1 MVRGRG
7 GDAVWRRSMCAAR
20 SGRRRGLAD
29 SGARATAMGAMGR
42 NGRDERN
49 GLQWVAMGAPSMRR
63 IRRRHFGGP
72 RQGGAPTFPR
82 PPAIGCFLARA
93 AIASGSCERRQ
104 ARTRRRPL
112 RRTLRLSR
120 LRDAGART
128 ARAARSRR
136 GPPVRRPGAA
146 PRAMRSAVCHIP
158 AAAPTVVVPG
168 PFAGVRHIDSTT
180 EDERHETSRD
190 PDRHARDRARAGAR
204 RFDARA
210 PRRAQCVPPS
220 VIFRPLRRL

>member
-1 MVRGRG
+1 MRGRGDEGMGNEVVSRRG

-112 RRTLRLSR
+112 RRALRLSR

-128 ARAARSRR
+128 RARRALAPGPAGSTPGRRAARNAFRRLSYSGRCADCSRAGPIR
-136 GPPVRRPGAA
+136 G
-146 PRAMRSAVCHIP
+146 RSAH
-158 AAAPTVVVPG
+158 
-168 PFAGVRHIDSTT
+168 
-180 EDERHETSRD
+180 
-190 PDRHARDRARAGAR
+190 
-204 RFDARA
+204 RFDYGGRT
-210 PRRAQCVPPS
+210 S
-220 VIFRPLRRL
+220 

>member
-1 MVRGRG
+1 
-7 GDAVWRRSMCAAR
+7 
-20 SGRRRGLAD
+20 
-29 SGARATAMGAMGR
+29 MGAMGR

-93 AIASGSCERRQ
+93 AIARAAIASGSCERRQ

-112 RRTLRLSR
+112 RRALRFSR

-128 ARAARSRR
+128 VRA
-136 GPPVRRPGAA
+136 
-146 PRAMRSAVCHIP
+146 
-158 AAAPTVVVPG
+158 
-168 PFAGVRHIDSTT
+168 
-180 EDERHETSRD
+180 
-190 PDRHARDRARAGAR
+190 
-204 RFDARA
+204 
-210 PRRAQCVPPS
+210 
-220 VIFRPLRRL
+220 